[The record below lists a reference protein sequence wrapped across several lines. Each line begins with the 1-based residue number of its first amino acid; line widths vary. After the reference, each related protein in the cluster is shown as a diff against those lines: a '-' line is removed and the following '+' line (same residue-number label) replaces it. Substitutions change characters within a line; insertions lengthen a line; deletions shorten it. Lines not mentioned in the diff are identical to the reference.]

1 MALFVSLSSYS
12 ERGGPFDLPK
22 KGGKCPAFSFP
33 TCSMSNRAR
42 EKRPAMERVGGGGA
56 TCGFLTVSN
65 DSLSPPPIHSL
76 VASAEPTPKAKKP
89 LKVAREG
96 KPLLLLLSPLPPSFS
111 SSFASQTCPLTHT
124 HLLLLLLL
132 LLEQERA
139 SGEGFTDK
147 AFLLHLLSNSST
159 VGTSSS
165 FLAAGCW
172 RICHRPFLATPH
184 A

>member
-1 MALFVSLSSYS
+1 MIYRR
-12 ERGGPFDLPK
+12 RGGNAPHSHFPHVP
-22 KGGKCPAFSFP
+22 CPIAQ
-33 TCSMSNRAR
+33 
-42 EKRPAMERVGGGGA
+42 EKKRPAMERVCGGGGA

-147 AFLLHLLSNSST
+147 AFLLHLLTISIT
-159 VGTSSS
+159 VATSFS